1 MVPSSQSSFSESS
14 ERLAQ
19 HQELQMWRAAQT
31 VRAHVAPEGLA
42 AMLDCLGL
50 TDASR
55 PVPRL

>member
-1 MVPSSQSSFSESS
+1 MAPSTQSSFSEVS

-19 HQELQMWRAAQT
+19 HHELEMWRAAQT

-50 TDASR
+50 TDAAR
-55 PVPRL
+55 PPGRQ